1 MRTFGVE
8 EEFLIVDPDSGNPLP
23 LAGELLRLD
32 ELNGQ
37 MTGPSRKLILTPE
50 LQQEQ
55 IEAVTHPHSSLSELG
70 AEIRAGRTYADS
82 LAQLSGARIA
92 ALGTSPQPVTPHAT
106 SSSRYD
112 AMMDMFA
119 VTAREQLTCG
129 CHIHVSVSSDE
140 EGVGVLDRIR
150 GWLAPLIALSTNSPY
165 WNGTDSQYASFRTQ
179 AWNRWPTAGPADAF
193 GSAQGY
199 HELMGDLLST
209 GVVTVPDF
217 DARLSRNYPTV
228 EIRVADVCLN
238 TDDTVVLAALVRAL
252 VETAAREWKAGK
264 PADRIPTA
272 LLRQGAF
279 RASRWGVH
287 GELLNPQ
294 THRPDSAADVIGVLH
309 DHVRDALEE
318 AGDAAFV
325 ADSLERILS
334 EGTGA
339 DQQRKAYRRRHQLS
353 DVVAHATSLTHQ
365 MTATSSA
372 APPAKNPQNTDG
384 PAPGIGDPT
393 ALEARATG

>member
-8 EEFLIVDPDSGNPLP
+8 EEFLIVSPDSGKPLP
-23 LAGELLRLD
+23 LAGEVLRLH
-32 ELNGQ
+32 ELDGQ
-37 MTGPSRKLILTPE
+37 MTGLSRQLILTPE

-82 LAQLSGARIA
+82 LAQMAGARIA
-92 ALGTSPQPVTPHAT
+92 ALGTSPHPVTPHAT
-106 SSSRYD
+106 SNSRYD

-119 VTAREQLTCG
+119 LTAREQLTCG

-140 EGVGVLDRIR
+140 EGIGVLDRIR
-150 GWLAPLIALSTNSPY
+150 GWLAPLIALSTNSPF
-165 WNGTDSQYASFRTQ
+165 WNGADSGYASFRTQ
-179 AWNRWPTAGPADAF
+179 AWNRWPTAGPTDTF
-193 GSAQGY
+193 GSAQAY

-238 TDDTVVLAALVRAL
+238 PDDTVLLAALVRAL

-279 RASRWGVH
+279 RASRWGVR
-287 GELLNPQ
+287 GDLLNPQ
-294 THRPDSAADVIGVLH
+294 THRPDSAAYVIGVLH
-309 DHVRDALEE
+309 DHVRDALDE
-318 AGDAAFV
+318 AGDDAFV
-325 ADSLERILS
+325 ADSLERILRD
-334 EGTGA
+334 GTGTE
-339 DQQRKAYRRRHQLS
+339 QQRKAFGRRGQLS

-365 MTATSSA
+365 LPATSYS
-372 APPAKNPQNTDG
+372 PASGKTAQKQIDLPQ
-384 PAPGIGDPT
+384 
-393 ALEARATG
+393 RMVTG